1 MENIK
6 LDLNHSNIKQEEIM
20 IYASKVTKIHEEL
33 HEKSKDENEFLG
45 WLDLPSDY
53 DKKEV
58 EKIKKCAKKIQKD
71 SEVLVVIG
79 IGGSYLGARAVI
91 ESLTNTFYNSLP
103 KEQRKNVKL
112 EPHIICAYFRI
123 GNNGKCVDN
132 FNSGGM
138 VAPVDEK
145 TGTVTQLAID
155 KQKNVYE
162 KHPQTGETIKG
173 FKFPYWNE
181 AIELCKKACQEI
193 PEMGYVGWDVAFTPE
208 GPLFVEANEF
218 PRT

>member
-1 MENIK
+1 M
-6 LDLNHSNIKQEEIM
+6 
-20 IYASKVTKIHEEL
+20 
-33 HEKSKDENEFLG
+33 
-45 WLDLPSDY
+45 
-53 DKKEV
+53 
-58 EKIKKCAKKIQKD
+58 
-71 SEVLVVIG
+71 
-79 IGGSYLGARAVI
+79 
-91 ESLTNTFYNSLP
+91 
-103 KEQRKNVKL
+103 

-181 AIELCKKACQEI
+181 AIEFCKKACQEI